1 MEPIVH
7 ILIPLVFL
15 LAIFYKLDKKY
26 VFYLLPLTFI
36 IDLDTYIPGT
46 HRYLFHNLLFVILIS
61 TIVYFAWDKRA
72 YFVSLFYLG
81 SHLILDFAEPGV
93 ALLYPLVQKTYYL
106 VAEITY
112 YSGWDLNLWFGSM
125 SITELPTDYVAYY
138 FTTYAALFLILL
150 GVLLVAKY
158 GKDLKKFFKDWH
170 CFLSIYFALKLFH
183 NITH

>member
-1 MEPIVH
+1 MEPWVH
-7 ILIPLVFL
+7 IIIPVIFL
-15 LAIFYKLDKKY
+15 LAIFPKLDKKY
-26 VFYLLPLTFI
+26 LFYLLPLTFI

-46 HRYLFHNLLFVILIS
+46 HRYLFHNLLFVILIT

-81 SHLILDFAEPGV
+81 SHLILDLGEPGV
-93 ALLYPLVQKTYYL
+93 AFFYPLVQKTYYL

-112 YSGWDLNLWFGSM
+112 YAGWDLNLWIGSM

-138 FTTYAALFLILL
+138 FTTYAALFMLLL

-158 GKDLKKFFKDWH
+158 GKDLKKFIHK
-170 CFLSIYFALKLFH
+170 
-183 NITH
+183 

>member
-15 LAIFYKLDKKY
+15 LLVFPKLDKKY

-72 YFVSLFYLG
+72 YLVSLFYLG
-81 SHLILDFAEPGV
+81 SHLILDLGEPGV
-93 ALLYPLVQKTYYL
+93 AAGTVNYHATIADPNRAE
-106 VAEITY
+106 VAGCHREQ
-112 YSGWDLNLWFGSM
+112 
-125 SITELPTDYVAYY
+125 
-138 FTTYAALFLILL
+138 
-150 GVLLVAKY
+150 
-158 GKDLKKFFKDWH
+158 
-170 CFLSIYFALKLFH
+170 
-183 NITH
+183 